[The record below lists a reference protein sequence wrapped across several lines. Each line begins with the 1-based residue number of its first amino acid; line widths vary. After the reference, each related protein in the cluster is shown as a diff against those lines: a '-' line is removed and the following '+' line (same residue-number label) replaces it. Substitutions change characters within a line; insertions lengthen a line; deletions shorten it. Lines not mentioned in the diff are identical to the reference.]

1 MKSRF
6 EPQNTRITRNKTGRG
21 RSRPRVGALRLLG
34 RNPGERGLADVTV
47 RAPSSTNS
55 QIPDNSPAAV
65 SQTRSAMR
73 NRFADAKEDRP

>member
-1 MKSRF
+1 MKNRI
-6 EPQNTRITRNKTGRG
+6 EPQKAQNTRNGPERG
-21 RSRPRVGALRLLG
+21 WSRPRVGVLGLLN
-34 RNPGERGLADVTV
+34 RNPAERGLADVTV
-47 RAPSSTNS
+47 RAPSPPIS